1 MPSLAGTKSAYQ
13 RALAWFHDVE
23 ITHGNVTATAKGRL
37 YAETADQ
44 MSDSIQQARMKAI
57 VEAAGLP
64 FTPARGD
71 ILQTNEGATYHVVQ
85 SVDDFTR
92 SLEGEVIAYELTL

>member
-1 MPSLAGTKSAYQ
+1 MPSFAGTKGAYQ

-23 ITHGNVTATAKGRL
+23 ITHGETTATVKGRL

-44 MSDSIQQARMKAI
+44 MSDSIQQSRMKAI
-57 VEAAGLP
+57 VEARALP

-71 ILQTNEGATYHVVQ
+71 ILKANDASVYHVIQ

-92 SLEGEVIAYELTL
+92 SLEGEVLAYEITL